1 MKTLNQKRH
10 IRRESRTRNKI
21 RENKE
26 RARLSVSRSNSGF
39 FAQIIDDKKG
49 VTITSV
55 SVKEIEKS
63 AGMKKTEVAEKMGE
77 QIALK
82 AKEKKVSTVVFDK
95 GGYRYHGRVKAF
107 AEGAR
112 KGGLNF

>member
-21 RENKE
+21 RENKL
-26 RARLSVSRSNSGF
+26 RARLSVARSNSGF
-39 FAQIIDDKKG
+39 FAQIIDDSKG
-49 VTITSV
+49 VTITSISIREV
-55 SVKEIEKS
+55 ESK
-63 AGMKKTEVAEKMGE
+63 GLKKAEVAEKMGE

-82 AKEKKVSTVVFDK
+82 AKDKKVTTVVFDK